1 VTPAAICQSNE
12 PPGIGDLPIPEPFG
26 QVEEGEVD
34 VRPATDTTA
43 STAAAGVAPRYPSEL
58 EHDVVSGGNLRYHVR
73 PIRADDGPRLVAFH
87 SHLLPRSVFLRFFT
101 FHPELSSKEVEHFT
115 GVDYVNRLALVAEID
130 DHLIAVGRYDSAPG
144 ATEAEVAFVVSDEFQ
159 HHGIG
164 ALLLDEL
171 VQAARARGITAFRAE
186 TLCENHAMLDVFRH
200 AGFPVTSTV
209 EYGTV
214 TLRFPIEPTDAYE
227 VALADRQTSRLWRGD
242 CPATPEAGK
251 R

>member
-1 VTPAAICQSNE
+1 M
-12 PPGIGDLPIPEPFG
+12 PGLSSTCVDEALPEA
-26 QVEEGEVD
+26 D
-34 VRPATDTTA
+34 MTA
-43 STAAAGVAPRYPSEL
+43 STAGAGVPARYPREL
-58 EHDVVSGGNLRYHVR
+58 EHDVVSGGNLHYHVR
-73 PIRADDGPRLVAFH
+73 PIRTDDGPRLVAFH

-115 GVDYVNRLALVAEID
+115 CVDYVNRLALVAEIG

-171 VQAARARGITAFRAE
+171 VRAARARGITAFRAE

-200 AGFPVTSTV
+200 AGFPVTSSI

-227 VALADRQTSRLWRGD
+227 AALADREASRQWGGD
-242 CPATPEAGK
+242 SQATPPDGGEA
-251 R
+251 